1 MLKMVVSCIFSRAR
15 LLHSA
20 SISQKLVVEDEMAAI
35 VNILLVPLAITEED
49 VIELERTKDG

>member
-15 LLHSA
+15 HSA
-20 SISQKLVVEDEMAAI
+20 SLSRKARGAKGEMGAI
-35 VNILLVPLAITEED
+35 LNIMLGPLAITEED

>member
-1 MLKMVVSCIFSRAR
+1 MVVSCIFSRVR
-15 LLHSA
+15 KLHSA
-20 SISQKLVVEDEMAAI
+20 SLSQKLVVEGEMAAI